1 MINIKKIILISG
13 KAGSGKDST
22 ANILKQKLE
31 SKNNKVL
38 ITHMADLLKY
48 IVKTYFNWNGEKDE
62 IGRYMFQYIGTD
74 VIRKQNPN
82 YWVDF
87 IIGILT
93 MFENEWDYVLIPD
106 VRFINELERFAG
118 FDTVNL
124 RINRLN
130 FISHLTEKQQNHIS
144 ETELDDYE
152 FDYIIN
158 SESGLDKLEIEVDRF
173 IEWLEKNNEYTKI
186 IY

>member
-48 IVKTYFNWNGEKDE
+48 IVKTYFNWNSEKDE
-62 IGRYMFQYIGTD
+62 VGRHILQYIGTD

-82 YWVDF
+82 YWIDF
-87 IIGILT
+87 VKGILT
-93 MFENEWDYVLIPD
+93 MFEGVASA
-106 VRFINELERFAG
+106 F
-118 FDTVNL
+118 
-124 RINRLN
+124 
-130 FISHLTEKQQNHIS
+130 S
-144 ETELDDYE
+144 
-152 FDYIIN
+152 
-158 SESGLDKLEIEVDRF
+158 
-173 IEWLEKNNEYTKI
+173 
-186 IY
+186 